1 MEDIL
6 LFSIFFVYLQ
16 KQENKFMDEREKE
29 LKKQDDKK
37 FVMALCLYLPY
48 DVKVSHSMVSGI
60 VTAQSKFVDRP
71 LSSVDTVYNTFS
83 TCENGASVV
92 GMDIFNRLG
101 DVRVKPYL
109 RSMKTMT
116 EDEKNELYKILK
128 EETDIVIEQLKT
140 GDCGI
145 PEGKYHFNSQLQL
158 DFCLRHKFDMFGLIP
173 KGYALEAPEGMY
185 K

>member
-1 MEDIL
+1 
-6 LFSIFFVYLQ
+6 
-16 KQENKFMDEREKE
+16 MDEREKE

-37 FVMALCLYLPY
+37 FATALCAYLPY
-48 DVKVSHSMVSGI
+48 GVNCLAGEGKYSSLLSGANI
-60 VTAQSKFVDRP
+60 GSCELFFLKGVGPAFGVD
-71 LSSVDTVYNTFS
+71 
-83 TCENGASVV
+83 
-92 GMDIFNRLG
+92 DI
-101 DVRVKPYL
+101 KPYL

-116 EDEKNELYKILK
+116 EEEKDELYKVLK

-185 K
+185 NS